1 MPVYSAC
8 AYRATSSGRAARL
21 PPIHVFRHERLSMSK
36 NLGRACEGETHNLG
50 RVCGDDAWRAVQGGA
65 TRRLVDR
72 RVLVRDAP
80 VRRARA
86 TRREERAVVGGRAA
100 SPRQIE
106 LVELVPVGE
115 VEESGEGEASEGE
128 ACGVEAPVAIGS
140 GHRMAKRRHR
150 HAPFV
155 E

>member
-1 MPVYSAC
+1 
-8 AYRATSSGRAARL
+8 
-21 PPIHVFRHERLSMSK
+21 MSK
-36 NLGRACEGETHNLG
+36 NLGLICEGEMHHLR
-50 RVCGDDAWRAVQGGA
+50 RVCGDDTWRAVQGVGGA
-65 TRRLVDR
+65 TWRLVDR

-86 TRREERAVVGGRAA
+86 TRRKERAVVGGRAA